1 MHKSRAGRLGLI
13 PFVLSLSVFSLVVFC
28 LIVLSLIAASAA
40 LAQVVSPAEI
50 KDSALRALQQQYMD
64 DLSRAAEDI
73 LASHFD
79 YPFYL
84 SRKLDL
90 DQAQQQ
96 IADQSSI
103 RFDSYNGK
111 TVLAITGNYYAAYSA
126 QKISPG
132 QRARSTFLN
141 VVMPILKAAV
151 PRFQNNQHVQG
162 FAVEISHHIMG
173 KVMGVSMERPENLMV
188 FLPRNGALK
197 LLVAKDQTAQQ
208 AALLQGEI
216 FLNAQPISIWLNDA
230 VLPPAV
236 DANAVSNFNF
246 NPNPNSNPND
256 HADETSATV
265 KSDPTQTGAEIVSG
279 TNANRPPPSTASAP
293 LSPLKPKEPPAPPP
307 RDSST
312 QALSALQ
319 LSNQPVVDQIVKELE
334 SQAHFVAYAP
344 PKFVAFRQGIYL
356 ELSLNSTL
364 PVSAAGSRYKLA
376 ATAFDDHVA
385 HLIRPLLAYFKDA
398 QDFDGIGFST
408 TIHLAGKSAA
418 STSEAVE
425 FFFPLSSLRCYEKYD
440 CTGQQL
446 LDAGTVLINGERV
459 ALDLQIAEGG
469 STH

>member
-1 MHKSRAGRLGLI
+1 MHKSRAGWRGLILFVLSPSVLSLVVLGLI
-13 PFVLSLSVFSLVVFC
+13 L
-28 LIVLSLIAASAA
+28 ASAA
-40 LAQVVSPAEI
+40 PAQVVSPVEI
-50 KDSALRALQQQYMD
+50 KDPALRALQQQYMD
-64 DLSRAAEDI
+64 DLTRAGEDI
-73 LASHFD
+73 LAIQFD

-96 IADQSSI
+96 LADQRSI
-103 RFDSYNGK
+103 RFDSYRGN

-126 QKISPG
+126 QKIG
-132 QRARSTFLN
+132 AEQRARSTLLN
-141 VVMPILKAAV
+141 VVMPILKATV
-151 PRFQNNQHVQG
+151 PRFQNNPQVQG
-162 FAVEISHHIMG
+162 FAVEVSHHITG

-197 LLVAKDQTAQQ
+197 LLAAKDQTAQQ
-208 AALLQGEI
+208 AALLQGEV
-216 FLNAQPISIWLNDA
+216 FLNAQPISVWLNDKI
-230 VLPPAV
+230 LPAAV
-236 DANAVSNFNF
+236 DANADANANY
-246 NPNPNSNPND
+246 
-256 HADETSATV
+256 HAEDAAV
-265 KSDPTQTGAEIVSG
+265 KGKSDPAQTGAEVVSPVNG
-279 TNANRPPPSTASAP
+279 GGPRPTAAAIP
-293 LSPLKPKEPPAPPP
+293 ASPVKPKEPPAPAPAPQPAP
-307 RDSST
+307 RDTST
-312 QALSALQ
+312 RALSALQ
-319 LSNQPVVDQIVKELE
+319 LSDQPVVDQIVKELD

-344 PKFVAFRQGIYL
+344 PKFVAFRRGIYL

-376 ATAFDDHVA
+376 ATAFDEHVA

-408 TIHLAGKSAA
+408 TIHLAGKSAVNP
-418 STSEAVE
+418 SEAVE

-469 STH
+469 SSR